1 MASKARA
8 GGGVKPAAT
17 LSISARTASLAG
29 RLRTRIR
36 KHGPIPLAD
45 YMAACLSDPQGG
57 YYASRLPIGKSGDFI
72 TAPEISQVFGELV
85 GLWAA
90 AVWQSLGAPA
100 QLTVVELGPGRGT
113 LMADALRAW
122 RSVPQF
128 LGSVAIALVET
139 SPTLREV
146 QQERLAGSVVPIE
159 WYTRIEDVP
168 DGTLIVLANEFID
181 ALPITQII
189 RREGEWRERCVTLGA
204 SGEFTLSDC
213 EAIRD
218 DPALS
223 HALAELAADGAIIE
237 LRPAADACVAHLATR
252 AAQAPLAALIIDY
265 GYAGPSFGDTLQAVR
280 AHEFADP
287 FAAPGETDLTAHV
300 DFAAL
305 KRDAEAQQLAAHGP
319 MPQGEFLLKLGLG
332 ARRDRLLQTAR
343 ADQRDAIASG
353 AARLVDPHKMG
364 VLFKVLALTCGGV
377 PPPPPFAPDV

>member
-17 LSISARTASLAG
+17 LSTSARTTSLAA

-36 KHGPIPLAD
+36 GHGPIPLAD

-57 YYASRLPIGKSGDFI
+57 YYTSRLPIGKTGDFI
-72 TAPEISQVFGELV
+72 TAPEISQIFGELV
-85 GLWAA
+85 GLWAI
-90 AVWQSLGAPA
+90 AVWQSMGAPA
-100 QLTVVELGPGRGT
+100 QITVAELGPGRGT

-128 LGSVAIALVET
+128 LDSARVALVET
-139 SPTLREV
+139 SPTLHKV
-146 QQERLAGSVVPIE
+146 QQERLAGSPVPIE

-168 DGTLIVLANEFID
+168 EGKLIVLANEFVD
-181 ALPITQII
+181 ALPIRQFICQ
-189 RREGEWRERCVTLGA
+189 EGEWRERCVTLGA
-204 SGEFTLSDC
+204 NGEFTLSDG
-213 EAIRD
+213 EVIRD
-218 DPALS
+218 GAALS
-223 HALAELAADGAIIE
+223 PKLAEPTTDGTIIE
-237 LRPAADACVAHLATR
+237 LRPAADAFVAHLATR
-252 AAQAPLAALIIDY
+252 AAQAPLAALIVDY
-265 GYAGPSFGDTLQAVR
+265 GYAKPSFGDTLQAVH

-305 KRDAEAQQLAAHGP
+305 KRGAEAQRLATHGP

-353 AARLVDPHKMG
+353 VARLVDPHKMG
-364 VLFKVLALTCGGV
+364 VLFQVLALTGGGV

>member
-17 LSISARTASLAG
+17 LSTSARTASLAA
-29 RLRTRIR
+29 RLRARIR
-36 KHGPIPLAD
+36 GHGPILLAD
-45 YMAACLSDPQGG
+45 FMETCLSDPQGG
-57 YYASRLPIGKSGDFI
+57 YYTSRLPIGKDGDFI
-72 TAPEISQVFGELV
+72 TAPEISQIFGELV

-90 AVWQSLGAPA
+90 AVWQSMGAPA
-100 QLTVVELGPGRGT
+100 QLIVAELGPGRGT

-128 LGSVAIALVET
+128 LDSARLALVET
-139 SPTLREV
+139 SLTLRKV
-146 QQERLAGSVVPIE
+146 QQERLAGSPVPIE
-159 WYTRIEDVP
+159 WYARIEDVP
-168 DGTLIVLANEFID
+168 KGPLIVLANEFID
-181 ALPITQII
+181 ALPIRQFI
-189 RREGEWRERCVTLGA
+189 RRAGEWRERCVTLGA
-204 SGEFTLSDC
+204 NGEFTLSDG

-218 DPALS
+218 GAALS
-223 HALAELAADGAIIE
+223 HKLAEPTVDGAIIE
-237 LRPAADACVAHLATR
+237 LRPAAEAFVAHLATR
-252 AAQAPLAALIIDY
+252 AAQAPLAALIVDY
-265 GYAGPSFGDTLQAVR
+265 GYARPSFGDTLQAVR

-305 KRDAEAQQLAAHGP
+305 KRGAEARHLAAHGP

-332 ARRDRLLQTAR
+332 TRRDQLLQTAR

>member
-17 LSISARTASLAG
+17 LSTSARTASLAA

-36 KHGPIPLAD
+36 GHGPILLAD
-45 YMAACLSDPQGG
+45 FMETCLSDPQGG
-57 YYASRLPIGKSGDFI
+57 YYTSRLPIGKDGDFI
-72 TAPEISQVFGELV
+72 TAPEISQIFGELV
-85 GLWAA
+85 GLWTV
-90 AVWQSLGAPA
+90 AVWQSMGAPA
-100 QLTVVELGPGRGT
+100 QLIVAELGPGRGT

-128 LGSVAIALVET
+128 LDSARLALVET
-139 SPTLREV
+139 SPTLRKV
-146 QQERLAGSVVPIE
+146 QQERLAGSPVPIE

-168 DGTLIVLANEFID
+168 KGPLIVLANEFID
-181 ALPITQII
+181 ALPIRQFI
-189 RREGEWRERCVTLGA
+189 RRAGEWRERCVTLGA
-204 SGEFTLSDC
+204 NGEFTLSDG

-218 DPALS
+218 GAALS
-223 HALAELAADGAIIE
+223 HKLAEPAVDGAIIE
-237 LRPAADACVAHLATR
+237 LRPAAEAFVAHLATR
-252 AAQAPLAALIIDY
+252 AAQAPLAALIVDY
-265 GYAGPSFGDTLQAVR
+265 GYARPSFGDTLQAVR

-305 KRDAEAQQLAAHGP
+305 KRGAEARHLAAHGP

-332 ARRDRLLQTAR
+332 TRRDQLLQTAR
-343 ADQRDAIASG
+343 ANQRDAIASG

-364 VLFKVLALTCGGV
+364 VLFKVLALTGGGV
-377 PPPPPFAPDV
+377 LPPPPFAPDV

>member
-17 LSISARTASLAG
+17 LSTSARTASLAA

-36 KHGPIPLAD
+36 GHGPILLAD
-45 YMAACLSDPQGG
+45 FMETCLSDPQGG
-57 YYASRLPIGKSGDFI
+57 YYTSRLPIGKDGDFI
-72 TAPEISQVFGELV
+72 TAPEISQIFGELV
-85 GLWAA
+85 GLWAV
-90 AVWQSLGAPA
+90 AVWQSMGAPA
-100 QLTVVELGPGRGT
+100 QLIVAELGPGRGT

-128 LGSVAIALVET
+128 LDSARLALVET
-139 SPTLREV
+139 SPTLRKV
-146 QQERLAGSVVPIE
+146 QQERLAGSPVPIE

-168 DGTLIVLANEFID
+168 KGPLIVLANEFID
-181 ALPITQII
+181 ALPIRQFI
-189 RREGEWRERCVTLGA
+189 RRAGEWRERCVTLGA
-204 SGEFTLSDC
+204 NGEFTLSDG

-218 DPALS
+218 GAALS
-223 HALAELAADGAIIE
+223 HKLAEPAVDGAIIE
-237 LRPAADACVAHLATR
+237 LRPAAEAFVAHLATR
-252 AAQAPLAALIIDY
+252 AAQAPLAALIVDY
-265 GYAGPSFGDTLQAVR
+265 GYARPSFGDTLQAVR

-305 KRDAEAQQLAAHGP
+305 KRGAEARHLAAHGP

-332 ARRDRLLQTAR
+332 TRRDQLLQTAR
-343 ADQRDAIASG
+343 ADQRDAITSG

-364 VLFKVLALTCGGV
+364 VLFKVLALTGGGV
-377 PPPPPFAPDV
+377 LPPPPFAPDV